1 MKDLQEKL
9 EKLLADA
16 EDCDLISMLA
26 TDVAKRAMFRRLA
39 MQTRAM
45 AEEVKRAIA
54 SRTDETSPTGHAP
67 SASIPQSNGDNV

>member
-16 EDCDLISMLA
+16 EDCDLISRLA

-54 SRTDETSPTGHAP
+54 SRT
-67 SASIPQSNGDNV
+67 N